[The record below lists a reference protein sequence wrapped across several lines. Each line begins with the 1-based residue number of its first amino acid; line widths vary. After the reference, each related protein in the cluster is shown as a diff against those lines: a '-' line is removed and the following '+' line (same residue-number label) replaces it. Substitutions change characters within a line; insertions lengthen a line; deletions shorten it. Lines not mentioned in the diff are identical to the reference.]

1 MSLINFNE
9 KILNHSFGN
18 NVGTVSV
25 TLSDSL
31 HSGQVIKGS
40 GDSAYTP
47 QVSASSNCNVTL
59 TVVNGSSVP
68 STTSWVVDFTGSS
81 AGNFSFTIF
90 QGYASRGLS
99 VSGYYTNVVPV
110 GAADEMSLGGD
121 ETGQSVNLELG
132 NSATAQISMGDSATR
147 ALAGVSSGAIDMEDF
162 YGQTASSANPPF
174 GLAISYTA
182 GSDTY
187 TDTAIPSNTSGN
199 NNTQITGTAL
209 WRRVRLTAS
218 SSGTFYLHIRG
229 QRDGAATWYYGDAQ
243 VVAYVT
249 EAGGAGETINR
260 LHTSGGIMSG
270 WQTYTAGTGSTW
282 DSSSASSVGTAG
294 SVGRFVIR
302 TTNTVT
308 TSSRTGRLSTGS
320 FSGAIGYG
328 YFETSQNPGP
338 VSNAYYHARSPSFT
352 LSSGDHVD
360 VYYGVDCQAWQSIKL
375 SLIT

>member
-1 MSLINFNE
+1 MSLINSNE
-9 KILNHSFGN
+9 KILNHDFGSY
-18 NVGTVSV
+18 VGTFSV
-25 TLSDSL
+25 TVSDSL
-31 HSGQVIKGS
+31 DFGQVIKGTGS
-40 GDSAYTP
+40 TAYTP
-47 QVSASSNCNVTL
+47 GVTASSNCNVTL
-59 TVVNGSSVP
+59 TVTNGSTVP
-68 STTSWVVDFTGSS
+68 STTSWVVDFTGSV

-90 QGYASRGLS
+90 QPYASRGLS
-99 VSGYYTNVVPV
+99 VSGYYTNVYP
-110 GAADEMSLGGD
+110 GGPADEMSLGGSVS
-121 ETGQSVNLELG
+121 GQSVNLELG

-147 ALAGVSSGAIDMEDF
+147 DLAGVSSGTIDMEDF
-162 YGQTASSANPPF
+162 YGQTATIANPPF
-174 GLAISYTA
+174 GLAINYTA

-187 TDTAIPSNTSGN
+187 TDTAIPANTSGA

-229 QRDGAATWYYGDAQ
+229 QRDGAAIWYYGDAQ

-270 WQTYTAGTGSTW
+270 WKTLTSGTGSTW

-360 VYYGVDCQAWQSIKL
+360 VYYGVDCSAWQSIKF